1 MKVEP
6 VEEAAAEEVDG
17 ETAEGVAMAVCG
29 VDLAVAVSK

>member
-17 ETAEGVAMAVCG
+17 ETGVAMAVCG